1 MPNDESDMSRTPQ
14 SGGERSSSRPDTS
27 GESSQRNAHQQPKLE
42 PVGPD
47 SSVMPFGMNPVDPQS
62 ASISKGRLTGL
73 SRLGPVRR
81 VLFLGKSM
89 SRTRCT
95 GALVDSLRRHG
106 VEVRWRNRVKWR
118 RWFGTQIANRLLAA
132 DFKNYKPDTIVVFFR
147 DLPQVLASEFR
158 HDARIV
164 VWCEE
169 ALEQLDVSVIDYF
182 RQADLVCMSNPARFP
197 WLREHGLDNM
207 AFLMSGFAPRYH
219 RPIEPQ
225 RPLRDVAFIGGPGRR
240 GQRASFL
247 AEIAHRFDTEVYGR
261 HWDRW
266 SAQHSHLRVNGPINN
281 RTYAKVCATS
291 RIVLGVNEVN
301 DDAYYCS
308 NRTFLTMACGAFHL
322 THYVPQLEK
331 VFQNGEHLLWY
342 RDEDEALEKIEQWL
356 PKADERARVAAHGHA
371 EVMQHHQYYHR
382 VSRIL
387 HWLEHGLPREDQ
399 QLMPS
404 QALSMVKP
412 DRSASK

>member
-1 MPNDESDMSRTPQ
+1 MTNDEHDVSRAPQ
-14 SGGERSSSRPDTS
+14 SGGGLSEPRPELS
-27 GESSQRNAHQQPKLE
+27 GER
-42 PVGPD
+42 GP
-47 SSVMPFGMNPVDPQS
+47 S
-62 ASISKGRLTGL
+62 ASAVPAGNSGGRLDGL

-95 GALVDSLRRHG
+95 GALVDALRRHG

-118 RWFGTQIANRLLAA
+118 RWFGTQIANRLLAS
-132 DFKNYKPDTIVVFFR
+132 DFKNYKPDTIFVFFR

-169 ALEQLDVSVIDYF
+169 ALEQLDTSVIDYF
-182 RQADLVCMSNPARFP
+182 RLADLVCMSNPARFP

-207 AFLMSGFAPRYH
+207 AFLMSGFAPRFH
-219 RPIEPQ
+219 RPVEPQ

-247 AEIAHRFDTEVYGR
+247 AEIARHFDTEVFGR

-266 SAQHSHLRVNGPINN
+266 KPRHPHLRVNGLINN
-281 RTYAKVCATS
+281 RAYAKVCATS
-291 RIVLGVNEVN
+291 RIVIGVNEVN

-331 VFQNGEHLLWY
+331 VFQEGKHLLWY
-342 RDEDEALEKIEQWL
+342 HDEDEALAKIAEWL
-356 PKADERARVAAHGHA
+356 PKVDERARVAADGHA

-399 QLMPS
+399 QLLPS
-404 QALSMVKP
+404 QALTMAKQNTTG
-412 DRSASK
+412 K

>member
-1 MPNDESDMSRTPQ
+1 MTSDESPVPAGFRGQTGLPAGPSP
-14 SGGERSSSRPDTS
+14 
-27 GESSQRNAHQQPKLE
+27 E
-42 PVGPD
+42 PAFRMHAPLVGNLKGH
-47 SSVMPFGMNPVDPQS
+47 SPFGNSPFGHSPL
-62 ASISKGRLTGL
+62 GRLDGT
-73 SRLGPVRR
+73 SRLGAVRR
-81 VLFLGKSM
+81 VMFLGKNM

-95 GALVDSLRRHG
+95 GALVESLRRHG
-106 VEVRWRNRVKWR
+106 VEVRWRNLVTWR
-118 RWFGTQIANRLLAA
+118 RWFGAQMANKLLRSE
-132 DFKNYKPDTIVVFFR
+132 FRSYKPDVVFVFFR
-147 DLPQVLASEFR
+147 DLPQVLLSEFR

-207 AFLMSGFAPRYH
+207 AFLMSGFSPRYH
-219 RPIEPQ
+219 HPVEPQ
-225 RPLRDVAFIGGPGRR
+225 KAVRDVAFIGGPGRC

-247 AEIAHRFDTEVYGR
+247 AKIAERFDTDVFGR

-266 SAQHSHLRVNGPINN
+266 RSQHSHLRVHAPINN
-281 RTYAKVCATS
+281 KVYRKVCATS

-301 DDAYYCS
+301 DDEYYCS

-322 THYVPQLEK
+322 THYVPKLEN
-331 VFQNGEHLLWY
+331 VFRNGEHLAWY
-342 RDEDEALEKIEQWL
+342 RDEDEALELIAEWL
-356 PKADERARVAAHGHA
+356 PKAHERARVAADGHA

-387 HWLEHGLPREDQ
+387 HWMEHGLPREDQ
-399 QLMPS
+399 QLLPS
-404 QALSMVKP
+404 QALSLARRA
-412 DRSASK
+412 DATR